1 MAAALPIVA
10 MAGMQLLSARSS
22 SQQADYAAEQADAN
36 AAATR
41 AQTAAREDI
50 MRRQMG
56 LALGE
61 QRAAAAQS
69 GFLSTEGS
77 FAGLLS
83 ESKAN
88 TELDVLTSRYEGQ
101 LRALSFENE
110 AASARAQA
118 KQAKRQGWLNAAST
132 LAQGA
137 QQYGAGLKMTQA
149 SGLKMPQGGPS
160 YGAELGS

>member
-1 MAAALPIVA
+1 
-10 MAGMQLLSARSS
+10 
-22 SQQADYAAEQADAN
+22 
-36 AAATR
+36 
-41 AQTAAREDI
+41 
-50 MRRQMG
+50 MG

-77 FAGLLS
+77 FAGLLG

-101 LRALSFENE
+101 LRALSFEND

-132 LAQGA
+132 LAQGGL
-137 QQYGAGLKMTQA
+137 QYGSGLKMPQQGG
-149 SGLKMPQGGPS
+149 GLKMPQGGPG